1 MDQAV
6 RGGLLL
12 GITPFGLLSRSSEI
26 DKIAHRVARR

>member
-6 RGGLLL
+6 RRGLLL

-26 DKIAHRVARR
+26 DNVAHQVARR